1 MQTGPGTELALITL
15 VAFVSLVQKQLELWQ
30 FGRLS
35 TGLPS
40 LHNRRFITL
49 QNWKTIKAVISL
61 KVRACW
67 CVSVTYSF
75 ELICCPLTDGMARSM
90 AGGAGRVSCA

>member
-35 TGLPS
+35 TGLFPAQPPFHYTS
-40 LHNRRFITL
+40 KLEDNQGCNQFKGPGVL
-49 QNWKTIKAVISL
+49 VCFCYL
-61 KVRACW
+61 
-67 CVSVTYSF
+67 F
-75 ELICCPLTDGMARSM
+75 F
-90 AGGAGRVSCA
+90 